1 MAKFNHENSYFYM
14 FFDEDLDVEYNFN
27 NVLQSGDSLATPC
40 TVTIKNSEGVD
51 KSASMITGIS
61 VSSPFVSCTV
71 QNPTAV
77 DTYEIKIVCNTSN
90 SKTHVGKIVCDVYE
104 SVNLITYLGAPNS
117 NSYCTLKEANDYIR
131 NVRGHSNSWDTLSAE
146 GKKHLLIQACR
157 DINRFNYIG
166 KKYYDNQ
173 SLEFPRN
180 DHPKITGDCATP
192 LSINSFKNTS
202 FTTDTYGSYKSNND
216 YWKYGTVHITNA
228 TPLYDI
234 RNVDTS
240 SVTTDIITVTASLT
254 ATPTVNTDF
263 ICFEPLDTKIKYA
276 QCEQALHILE
286 SEGSDT
292 LQNYK
297 QQGAERVSIGDVDIT
312 FKQGAISRPSISS
325 KAKQLLSQWLQ
336 RYRKVLR
343 A

>member
-1 MAKFNHENSYFYM
+1 LRVTHDNTYLWMYE
-14 FFDEDLDVEYNFN
+14 DEDFAIEFDFTNILA
-27 NVLQSGDSLATPC
+27 SGETLSSC
-40 TVTIKNSEGVD
+40 MVTIFDSNGANKTST
-51 KSASMITGIS
+51 MITGDS
-61 VSSPFVSCTV
+61 VSTPDVTFTV
-71 QNPTAV
+71 QNPPAV
-77 DTYEIKIVCNTSN
+77 
-90 SKTHVGKIVCDVYE
+90 DVYE
-104 SVNLITYLGAPNS
+104 IRLAGVSNNNNNYVAKINLEVIGSVSLVTYLAGPSS
-117 NSYCTLKEANDYIR
+117 NSYCTLKEANDYVR
-131 NVRGHSNSWDTLSAE
+131 EVRGHPNIWDTLSMS
-146 GKKHLLIQACR
+146 GKKYLLIQACR
-157 DINRFNYIG
+157 DIDRFNYIG

-173 SLEFPRN
+173 SLEFPRD

-202 FTTDTYGSYKSNND
+202 FTADTYGSYKSNND

-240 SVTTDIITVTASLT
+240 SVTTDIITVTASFT

-286 SEGSDT
+286 NEGSDT
-292 LQNYK
+292 LQNYR